1 MFTGIIQEVG
11 TVAAVEHLPDGR
23 RLEIRMPQAAAGL
36 RLGDSVAVDGV
47 CLTAVDLAPGRGT
60 FEAMGE
66 TLARTTLG
74 ALGPGDGVNV
84 EPALRA
90 GDPLGGHI
98 VQGHVDGVGSVLE
111 AREDGIARVLHV
123 EAPASLHRYLVE
135 KGSVAVS
142 AVSLTV
148 SAVTDEGFELWLI
161 PHTCAATTL
170 GALEPGARVN
180 LEVDQLAKYVE
191 RLLALRS

>member
-142 AVSLTV
+142 GVSLTV

-161 PHTCAATTL
+161 PHTRAATTL
-170 GALEPGARVN
+170 GALEEGARVN